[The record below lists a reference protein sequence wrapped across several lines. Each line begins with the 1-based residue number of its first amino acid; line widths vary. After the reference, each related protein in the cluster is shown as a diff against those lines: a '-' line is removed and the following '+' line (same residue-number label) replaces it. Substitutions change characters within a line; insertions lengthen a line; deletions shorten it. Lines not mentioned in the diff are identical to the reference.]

1 MVKLKHLLGHHFYKK
16 LNNNLKHN
24 FRIIRTNIMRLNKT
38 VKALA
43 IALPILALSACS
55 SNSATEEESN
65 VATNA
70 QESSVTTNTNE
81 SEVQVTAAQRAA
93 EIEDQQNQELEKL
106 RAEHIVY
113 FDFDTSAVS
122 SEFSA
127 ILDAHAKFL
136 NDTNTNVLVEG
147 HADERGTPEYN
158 IALGERR
165 AKAVVTYLENM
176 GVSSSQLSVVS
187 YGEEKP
193 MIKDRSESALAKN
206 RRAVLV
212 Y

>member
-1 MVKLKHLLGHHFYKK
+1 
-16 LNNNLKHN
+16 
-24 FRIIRTNIMRLNKT
+24 MRLNKI

-43 IALPILALSACS
+43 VAVPMFALAACS
-55 SNSATEEESN
+55 SNDESSSQSQ
-65 VATNA
+65 VDTNA
-70 QESSVTTNTNE
+70 QTTTSVEEN
-81 SEVQVTAAQRAA
+81 VQVSAAQREA
-93 EIEDQQNQELEKL
+93 EIAEQKRQQLAKL
-106 RAEHIVY
+106 RSEHIVY
-113 FDFDTSAVS
+113 FDFDASTVS
-122 SEFSA
+122 SEFA
-127 ILDAHAKFL
+127 AVLEAHAKFL
-136 NDTNTNVLVEG
+136 NNNTNVSVLIEG

-176 GVSSSQLSVVS
+176 GVSASQLSTVS

-193 MIKDRSESALAKN
+193 MVKDRTESAFAKN

>member
-1 MVKLKHLLGHHFYKK
+1 
-16 LNNNLKHN
+16 
-24 FRIIRTNIMRLNKT
+24 MRLNKT

-43 IALPILALSACS
+43 VALPMFALAACS
-55 SNSATEEESN
+55 STSEETEASQ
-65 VATNA
+65 VDTNA
-70 QESSVTTNTNE
+70 QTSVEDT
-81 SEVQVTAAQRAA
+81 VQVTAAQRAA
-93 EIEDQQNQELEKL
+93 EIEGQKRQQLADQLEAL
-106 RAEHIVY
+106 RSEHIVY
-113 FDFDTSAVS
+113 FDFDTSTLNSQFTSV
-122 SEFSA
+122 
-127 ILDAHAKFL
+127 LDAHAKFL
-136 NDTNTNVLVEG
+136 SENSNVNVLVEG

-176 GVSSSQLSVVS
+176 GVSSSQISVVS

-193 MIKDRSESALAKN
+193 MVKDRSENAFAKN

>member
-1 MVKLKHLLGHHFYKK
+1 
-16 LNNNLKHN
+16 
-24 FRIIRTNIMRLNKT
+24 MRLNKT

-43 IALPILALSACS
+43 VALPMIALAACS
-55 SNSATEEESN
+55 SNSTTEQQSQ
-65 VATNA
+65 VDTNA
-70 QESSVTTNTNE
+70 QRQAEIAAEQESVRVN
-81 SEVQVTAAQRAA
+81 AAKRAA
-93 EIEDQQNQELEKL
+93 EIEAQKRQELERL

-113 FDFDTSAVS
+113 FDFDMSSVSSDFSAV
-122 SEFSA
+122 
-127 ILDAHAKFL
+127 LDAHAKFL
-136 NDTNTNVLVEG
+136 NENSQANVLVEG

-165 AKAVVTYLENM
+165 AKAVITYLENM
-176 GVSSSQLSVVS
+176 GVSSSQLRMVS

-193 MIKDRSESALAKN
+193 MIKDRSENAFSKN

>member
-1 MVKLKHLLGHHFYKK
+1 
-16 LNNNLKHN
+16 
-24 FRIIRTNIMRLNKT
+24 MRLNKT

-43 IALPILALSACS
+43 IALPMLALAACS
-55 SNSATEEESN
+55 SNDESSESSQ
-65 VATNA
+65 VDTNA
-70 QESSVTTNTNE
+70 EQSTNVEEN
-81 SEVQVTAAQRAA
+81 VQVTAAQRAA
-93 EIEDQQNQELEKL
+93 EVEEQKRQELAQL

-113 FDFDTSAVS
+113 FDFDMSSVSSSYSAV
-122 SEFSA
+122 
-127 ILDAHAKFL
+127 LDAHAKFL
-136 NDTNTNVLVEG
+136 NENSNINVLVEG

-165 AKAVVTYLENM
+165 AKSVVTYLENM
-176 GVSSSQLSVVS
+176 GVSASQLTVVS

-193 MIKDRSESALAKN
+193 MIKDRSENAFAKN

>member
-1 MVKLKHLLGHHFYKK
+1 
-16 LNNNLKHN
+16 
-24 FRIIRTNIMRLNKT
+24 MRLNKT

-43 IALPILALSACS
+43 VALPMFALAACS
-55 SNSATEEESN
+55 STSDESEESQ
-65 VATNA
+65 VD
-70 QESSVTTNTNE
+70 TNTQTAVE
-81 SEVQVTAAQRAA
+81 ETVQVSAAQKEAMIA
-93 EIEDQQNQELEKL
+93 EQKRQQLADQLEAL
-106 RAEHIVY
+106 RSEHIVY
-113 FDFDTSAVS
+113 FDFDTSTLNSQFTSV
-122 SEFSA
+122 
-127 ILDAHAKFL
+127 LDSHAKFL
-136 NDTNTNVLVEG
+136 SENSNVNVLVEG

-176 GVSSSQLSVVS
+176 GVSSSQISVVS

-193 MIKDRSESALAKN
+193 MVKDRSENAFAKN